1 MKNRRATMTEVHAV
15 AISPDKTHLVL
26 KKGEHYGVI
35 DRREGITEDTHWTGK
50 HVVSS
55 KIMKG
60 GYKRFKTPKKYKGLP
75 DKVEKSRKSVESIE
89 RTTKKKPSKQQQ
101 LIIDLGLGDVA
112 KDLVSN
118 VVTRKSQQLIIDLN
132 KADNAH
138 LPKSA
143 ERFSYKCDSN
153 YNIVYIPVNRLKQV
167 YQTEDAI
174 NPATVQKKMNKMKA
188 GVSMPPVFVGYDYDV
203 HDGHHIWKAA
213 DKAGYTHVPC
223 KVVGNDPKKVKEAIA
238 KYKDVWKSLGALKV
252 VAWEDLGLDKFVESL
267 KGNSTNSPSLFI
279 DENKQNDAVDEKILP
294 VNEVAENVPNAVSE
308 IPVEKSMDV
317 SIVLDLNKSLNRGK
331 LIKKRT
337 MVKGTGGKVFYRMQW
352 VDPNDKSAGM
362 EHPGVDH
369 STFSHHEDGIKDME
383 KRQSNR
389 FPVVHH
395 PTKDLKNTDHNYS
408 VDKEKYADAEKK
420 YKSGEKLPPVKVN
433 PKGEVL
439 DNHHLV
445 DLAKKHGLSHVPT
458 VVTGNPEL
466 KKKLED
472 KLKDKTVTKDE
483 DGNIAPMSPKE
494 PERSTEPNQGE
505 SADMVTDVEHFKKFT
520 SKKYTKE
527 HLMNAA
533 KDHGLEW
540 KTTMNDGTDLPGNS
554 AILWMHA
561 HKAIVNHIK
570 AGNQFQVGHSEK
582 DVTKRMGQDG
592 KDNIH
597 KHFLKLME
605 KHGSKGALTEWAR
618 ENGISW
624 KEQEDPSINW
634 KNVVVAIKK
643 ELALGK
649 MVDGVRTRQKDAM
662 KEANTVVTDQIKS
675 MVKALG
681 SKYGKLEVMNRADE
695 MGLEYSKITK
705 KGDTLPSNS
714 NILWMRAHE
723 AVSKHIAQGGEFKMA
738 GQEDTGIVSQTGD
751 YGEAPISKHQG
762 FALDLAKRN
771 SQNLEDKL
779 KKWAIKALITDR
791 DIDESQAGELYKQFM
806 EKSRDRKVLVHFDP
820 LELLPSGTTLLDQ
833 LSSDGEFKNDYALDR
848 GLDREHREANESGMF
863 GEDFNDAEDKER
875 PTYGVADMFN
885 QGLASNTHNGEVAF
899 VLKSG
904 TKKRITGSATDSNSI
919 PYGEDGKHVR
929 SMEDPHHLIID
940 RWRSRW
946 KNVNKKDSQR
956 TRMFDSV
963 LEGTTHHDDTNMFET
978 HVHGGLKF
986 DRDVDHILVPQSWK
1000 SDSQHKEKHEQIK
1013 NFAGQFGMDVKYEG

>member
-1 MKNRRATMTEVHAV
+1 MTEIHAV

-50 HVVSS
+50 SVVSS
-55 KIMKG
+55 KVMKG
-60 GYKRFKTPKKYKGLP
+60 GYKRFKTPVKYKGLT
-75 DKVEKSRKSVESIE
+75 DKVEKSRKSVGSLE
-89 RTTKKKPSKQQQ
+89 RTAKKKPSKQQQ
-101 LIIDLGLGDVA
+101 LIIDLGLQDVS

-132 KADNAH
+132 KADNSH
-138 LPKSA
+138 LPKGA
-143 ERFSYKCDSN
+143 ERFSYKCTEN
-153 YNIVYIPVNRLKQV
+153 YNIVFIPVNRLTQV
-167 YQTEDAI
+167 YQTDDAL
-174 NPATVQKKMNKMKA
+174 NSATAKKKAKKMKA
-188 GVSMPPVFVGYDYDV
+188 GIPMPPVYIGYNYDI
-203 HDGHHIWKAA
+203 HDGHHSWTGAIE
-213 DKAGYTHVPC
+213 AGYTHVPC
-223 KVVGNDPKKVKEAIA
+223 KVVGSDPKKVKEAIA
-238 KYKDVWKSLGALKV
+238 KYKEVWKSLGALKV
-252 VAWEDLGLDKFVESL
+252 VSWEELQLSKFVEIL
-267 KGNSTNSPSLFI
+267 KGNSSNSPKLVI
-279 DENKQNDAVDEKILP
+279 DENKRID
-294 VNEVAENVPNAVSE
+294 
-308 IPVEKSMDV
+308 PVEDKEEWKEQVEKNAKKFEKELGIEKSTGV
-317 SIVLDLNKSLNRGK
+317 SLLLDLNKSLNRGK
-331 LIKKRT
+331 LVKKRT
-337 MVKGTGGKVFYRMQW
+337 MVRGKGGKVFYRMQW
-352 VDPNDKSAGM
+352 IDPNDKSAGM

-369 STFSHHEDGIKDME
+369 STFSHHEEGLKDLE
-383 KRQSNR
+383 RRQSNK

-420 YKSGEKLPPVKVN
+420 YKSGEKLPPVKIN
-433 PKGEVL
+433 HKGEIL

-445 DLAKKHGLSHVPT
+445 DLAKKHGLSHVPSI
-458 VVTGNPEL
+458 VTGNTEL

-472 KLKDKTVTKDE
+472 KLKDKVVAKDE
-483 DGNIAPMSPKE
+483 DGKLSPVSGPSKE
-494 PERSTEPNQGE
+494 PERSSEPNQGQ
-505 SADMVTDVEHFKKFT
+505 SAEMVNDVEHFKKFT
-520 SKKYTKE
+520 SKKYTKQ
-527 HLMNAA
+527 HLMDAA
-533 KDHGLEW
+533 RAHGLEW
-540 KTTMNDGTDLPGNS
+540 KTTMNDGTSLPENS

-582 DVTKRMGQDG
+582 DVTKRMNQDG
-592 KDNIH
+592 KDSIH

-605 KHGSKGALTEWAR
+605 KHGSKGALIEWAR
-618 ENGISW
+618 NNGIKW
-624 KEQEDPSINW
+624 QEKEDPSINW

-662 KEANTVVTDQIKS
+662 KDANTVVTDQIKS

-681 SKYGKLEVMNRADE
+681 TKYGKSSVMDRAEE
-695 MGLEYSKITK
+695 MGIEFSKVTK
-705 KGDTLPSNS
+705 KGDILPSNS

-723 AVSKHIAQGGEFKMA
+723 AVAWHIAQGGEFKMA

-762 FALDLAKRN
+762 IALDLAKRN

-779 KKWAIKALITDR
+779 KKWAIKALVTDR
-791 DIDESQAGELYKQFM
+791 GIGEEQAGELYKQFM

-833 LSSDGEFKNDYALDR
+833 LSSDGEFKNDYALSR
-848 GLDREHREANESGMF
+848 GLDREHREANEGGMF
-863 GEDFNDAEDKER
+863 GDDFNEADDKER

-899 VLKSG
+899 VLKSDMN
-904 TKKRITGSATDSNSI
+904 KRVTGSATDSNSI
-919 PYGEDGKHVR
+919 PYGEEGKHVR
-929 SMEDPHHLIID
+929 SMQDPHHLIID

-946 KNVNKKDSQR
+946 KNINKKDSQR
-956 TRMFDSV
+956 SRMFDSV
-963 LEGTTHHDDTNMFET
+963 LDGTTHHDDNALFET

-1013 NFAGQFGMDVKYEG
+1013 NFAGQFGMEVKYEG